1 MGAVLLDGV
10 EAVRAFI
17 ARERRSG
24 SVGFVP
30 TMGALHAG
38 HARLIDDA
46 RRQCDLVAVSIFV
59 NPLQF
64 DREEDLREYPRS
76 LDADL
81 AFCGTLGVD
90 CVFAPPTTEVYPVP
104 PRCTVEVGALA
115 DHLCGRTRKGHFR
128 AVATIVLKL
137 LQIIQPQRVYFGE
150 KDAQQLAIVRRLVK
164 DFSVPVTVVEVPTV
178 REPDGLAL
186 SSRNR
191 LLGAGERHRAT
202 ALYRALLEADRQI
215 RAGAR
220 DPDAI
225 TRAARSGVEADP
237 ALRLEYLE
245 IVDPDEMQPVAKITG
260 PVRVAGALWV
270 GRVRLIDNLLS
281 IPGKMEVAVAP

>member
-1 MGAVLLDGV
+1 MGAVLLDTV

-38 HARLIDDA
+38 HARLIEHA
-46 RRQCDLVAVSIFV
+46 RRECALVVVSIFV

-64 DREEDLREYPRS
+64 DREDDLREYPRT
-76 LDADL
+76 LDADR
-81 AFCGTLGVD
+81 AFCDELRVD
-90 CVFAPPTTEVYPVP
+90 CVFAPDVTEVYPVP
-104 PRCTVEVGALA
+104 PQCTVEVARLA
-115 DHLCGRTRKGHFR
+115 DHLCGRTRKDHFR

-137 LQIIQPQRVYFGE
+137 LQIIQPQRAYFGE
-150 KDAQQLAIVRRLVK
+150 KDAQQLAIVRRLVS
-164 DFSVPVTVVEVPTV
+164 DFSVPVTVVEVPTA
-178 REPDGLAL
+178 READGLAL

-191 LLGAGERHRAT
+191 LLSADDRRLAT
-202 ALYRALLEADRQI
+202 ALYSALREADRQI
-215 RAGAR
+215 RIGVTDTDRIKQAALAR
-220 DPDAI
+220 VSI
-225 TRAARSGVEADP
+225 HP

-245 IVDPDEMQPVAKITG
+245 IVDPDEMQPVATVAG
-260 PVRVAGALWV
+260 PVRVAAALWV

-281 IPGKMEVAVAP
+281 IPGQAESE